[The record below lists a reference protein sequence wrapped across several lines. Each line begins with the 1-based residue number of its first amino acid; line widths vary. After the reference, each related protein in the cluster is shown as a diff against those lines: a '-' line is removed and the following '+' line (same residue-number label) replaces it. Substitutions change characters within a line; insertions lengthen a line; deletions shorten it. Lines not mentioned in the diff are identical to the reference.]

1 MNSVYNIGGHMEKQE
16 ILTKTKDALSPFETE
31 NIVKFVKHLSF
42 TTVIGNPWLI
52 GILVIVLFYAI
63 IKRSK
68 FVLLF
73 LFTFISLMFLIQYTL
88 PESGEFTLSTLL
100 PFVGGGLAIGS
111 VLIYFTFV
119 KTE

>member
-16 ILTKTKDALSPFETE
+16 IITKTKDALTPFETE
-31 NIVKFVKHLSF
+31 NIVKFIKGLSV
-42 TTVIGNPWLI
+42 TTVMGNPWIL

-68 FVLLF
+68 FVLLS
-73 LFTFISLMFLIQYTL
+73 LFTIVSLMFLIQYTL

-100 PFVGGGLAIGS
+100 PFVGGGLVIGM
-111 VLIYFTFV
+111 VLIYFTFI